1 VTLPL
6 GREMGDRLGHV
17 TRLRWFLVW
26 GVGLLACRTPSQGFD
41 ERTEALLR
49 DYRRQRVET
58 FEATPLGATDAWE
71 AGQYTVHATT
81 DDRGTSLERVAVGRR
96 DATGVWLSLQRLGPN
111 ENTLV
116 RLKVRTQ
123 GNTPDELARETLE
136 AWVRRG
142 ERPEQHY
149 EGAVPREVIELFS
162 AALQREPG
170 GGAEAVEEVPAGRFE
185 GCRDGRHGRVPL
197 SGVVR
202 QRANRAQR
210 ELVDFGFDGGGSLL

>member
-1 VTLPL
+1 
-6 GREMGDRLGHV
+6 M
-17 TRLRWFLVW
+17 RLRWLVLG

-41 ERTEALLR
+41 ERSAALLR

-58 FEATPLGATDAWE
+58 FETTPVDPTVAWA
-71 AGQYTVHATT
+71 AGQYTVHAVT
-81 DDRGTSLERVAVGRR
+81 DERGTTLERVAVGRR
-96 DATGVWLSLQRLGPN
+96 DDTGVWLSLQRLSPN

-123 GNTPDELARETLE
+123 GSTPDELARETLE

-149 EGAVPREVIELFS
+149 VGAVPREVIELFS
-162 AALQREPG
+162 AGLHREAAAG
-170 GGAEAVEEVPAGRFE
+170 SEAVEEVPAGRFE

-202 QRANRAQR
+202 QRANGTQR